1 MRERHD
7 GIANEDSPGCRKL
20 HDSLVVHSKERRHRE
35 AYSSG
40 RPRHVF
46 MWFVVGSIQIG
57 PRPGPK
63 VTGVRNGSGQTYVLK
78 ERFRKSVLIFD
89 AGKKLFS
96 TVSNRY
102 VNQEVVGSREGTIE

>member
-1 MRERHD
+1 M
-7 GIANEDSPGCRKL
+7 
-20 HDSLVVHSKERRHRE
+20 
-35 AYSSG
+35 
-40 RPRHVF
+40 
-46 MWFVVGSIQIG
+46 
-57 PRPGPK
+57 
-63 VTGVRNGSGQTYVLK
+63 TGVRNGSGQTYVLK